1 MKKSDS
7 ISALGAALA
16 KAQGE
21 FTAAERDYTANVK
34 TRKGSDYQFN
44 YADLAAYLD
53 VCREP
58 LSKNGL
64 AVIQEPVA
72 CGNKAKVTTLL
83 VHSSGEWIEFEPL
96 ELEVAFKEPGEVA
109 TPQEI
114 GSAIT
119 YARRYSQSA
128 ALNMA
133 SEQDDDGNSASGNHA
148 STSKRGPK
156 PSCPQC
162 NSNDYVLEEREQPGH
177 FFCWRNPQRGKH
189 GCGHKWGPTTEVENE
204 PPKPEAK
211 ANGKAKAVEKQ
222 HGMKTADQLP
232 PKAEKPITLASL
244 KEALKSIDPAADN
257 ATDRLN
263 KADNYIYEV
272 FKARKITADE
282 NRELLLIIADLQKE
296 ISGHKQLD
304 KEAAQAAA

>member
-1 MKKSDS
+1 MKKSES

-21 FTAAERDYTANVK
+21 FTAAERDYTASVK
-34 TRKGSDYQFN
+34 TRKGADYQFN

-72 CGNKAKVTTLL
+72 CGNRAKVTTLL

-96 ELEVAFKEPGEVA
+96 ELEVAFKEPGEIA

-133 SEQDDDGNSASGNHA
+133 SEQDDDGNSASGNRA
-148 STSKRGPK
+148 DTKKREPK
-156 PSCPQC
+156 PSCPECGKPDHVYEDRQK
-162 NSNDYVLEEREQPGH
+162 GG
-177 FFCWRNPQRGKH
+177 FFCWKTKG
-189 GCGHKWGPTTEVENE
+189 GCGHNWLPGGEQE
-204 PPKPEAK
+204 PPKPEAPK
-211 ANGKAKAVEKQ
+211 ANGKARAVAEQ
-222 HGMKTADQLP
+222 HGMKTADELP
-232 PKAEKPITLASL
+232 AKKPPAVETFKAGLKTIDTAAS
-244 KEALKSIDPAADN
+244 N
-257 ATDRLN
+257 ARDRLN
-263 KADNYIYEV
+263 NADDLIYKS
-272 FKARKITADE
+272 FKMKLLTEAENDE
-282 NRELLLIIADLQKE
+282 LVKMIAEIQKE
-296 ISGHKQLD
+296 IDGHKAMD
-304 KEAAQAAA
+304 RQAAELLKA

>member
-64 AVIQEPVA
+64 AVIQEPMA

-148 STSKRGPK
+148 STSKREPK

-211 ANGKAKAVEKQ
+211 ANGKAKAVAQQ
-222 HGMKTADQLP
+222 HGMKTADELAKP
-232 PKAEKPITLASL
+232 SETYLKAIKTLEGCIRDHSVDGVARVMNLGEERYAEGKLSDAEHKSLCHECTLA
-244 KEALKSIDPAADN
+244 
-257 ATDRLN
+257 
-263 KADNYIYEV
+263 
-272 FKARKITADE
+272 
-282 NRELLLIIADLQKE
+282 LQKIKAVE
-296 ISGHKQLD
+296 SD
-304 KEAAQAAA
+304 PTASAA